1 MNFYYGL
8 VDLEHNGWGFIEEDD
23 PRVRPDMIFLTHE
36 QWQRLLNE
44 QSQGKEIVCWD
55 GKVFTS
61 EQGRYWVDAEGWH
74 KKTDEE
80 FNLEKANAARE
91 SITNHLFEIKAA
103 KAYGGVIVNGAVK
116 FETNQ
121 TSITNTVASIAL
133 MRDTDTT
140 HWKFYTLNDE
150 PIMIEISKV
159 HLLGLA
165 QFGRDMIDACFAVEG
180 NYIAQLK
187 QATIEN
193 LIDDAWVKTFEE
205 AAQAAMDEV
214 DNTIDIE
221 FV

>member
-23 PRVRPDMIFLTHE
+23 PRVRPDMIFLTFE

-80 FNLEKANAARE
+80 FILEKANAARA

-159 HLLGLA
+159 HLLGVA

-205 AAQAAMDEV
+205 AAQTAMDEV

>member
-159 HLLGLA
+159 QLLGVA